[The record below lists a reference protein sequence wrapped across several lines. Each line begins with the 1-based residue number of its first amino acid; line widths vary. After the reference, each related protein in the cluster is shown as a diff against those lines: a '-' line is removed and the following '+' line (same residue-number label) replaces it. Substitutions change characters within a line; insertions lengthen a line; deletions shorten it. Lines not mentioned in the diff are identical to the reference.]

1 MQTNA
6 CAVFDGGNLA
16 ANCDGEVNDRDDFQQ
31 SADWPRGFGGNLP
44 KGPERRRKGAQR
56 AGRPGGVITLLTF
69 PGRVPGAGDPQ
80 PLSG

>member
-16 ANCDGEVNDRDDFQQ
+16 ANCDGEVNDPDDFQQ
-31 SADWPRGFGGNLP
+31 STEWPRGLGGNLP

-69 PGRVPGAGDPQ
+69 P
-80 PLSG
+80 